1 MIHSGSV
8 THVEK
13 AETAIQSRIDSETK
27 REARL
32 RTQMEETLAALI
44 ERGSS
49 NRGGRKTNRG
59 AGRDGAL
66 NPLLLTRRAHNCGT
80 GKAYHHELI
89 E

>member
-44 ERGSS
+44 ERGRTPQSDHKNS
-49 NRGGRKTNRG
+49 AAEAVEN
-59 AGRDGAL
+59 
-66 NPLLLTRRAHNCGT
+66 
-80 GKAYHHELI
+80 
-89 E
+89 